1 MKSEYHDRVGTFVR
15 LLKCEYKSCGKE
27 YFEDIDIFEM
37 QEFLSIN
44 FTGGYSS
51 VFGDM
56 NQVECD
62 ICQSCLKSMIIGFC
76 RISNGG

>member
-1 MKSEYHDRVGTFVR
+1 MRKTKTIKRNIEVLESIICD
-15 LLKCEYKSCGKE
+15 KCGKE